1 MGTRSAGR
9 NKNHIGII
17 ILLIL
22 LAAAGVCALF
32 LFPGR
37 DKVKRT
43 AHISLDDATEIFL
56 DIYREKYDSIFD
68 NAVLGKLKYLH
79 ETYGIT
85 VDLYVFGQLDEFEMW
100 DMPVS
105 YREEFCENAEWLKI
119 GYHSITEE
127 NPALDGRTFEAFQ
140 EEYARID
147 SAIRRFAG
155 GESVAHVLRLHY
167 WYATKEMVAYLKEQG
182 VTGLLCSDRGGPSY
196 DLDEKQAE
204 KLYKSRDGSLKEEDI
219 TYYATDIRLEDVRDI
234 EAALEEHRK
243 DRIIVIF
250 THAWC
255 FAENYDKLETAIR
268 WLWQEGYQLSNLE
281 SMAR

>member
-9 NKNHIGII
+9 NKNHTGVI

-22 LAAAGVCALF
+22 LAAAGFCALF
-32 LFPGR
+32 FFLGR
-37 DKVKRT
+37 EKVKRT

-56 DIYREKYDSIFD
+56 DIYRKEYDSIFD
-68 NAVLGKLKYLH
+68 NAVLGKLQYLH

-85 VDLYVFGQLDEFEMW
+85 VDLYVFGRLDEFEIW
-100 DMPVS
+100 DMPIR
-105 YREEFCENAEWLKI
+105 YREEFCDNAEWLKI

-127 NPALDGRTFEAFQ
+127 NPASDGRTFEEFQ
-140 EEYARID
+140 KEYARIEN
-147 SAIRRFAG
+147 AIRRFAG

-182 VTGLLCSDRGGPSY
+182 VTGLLCSDRGELSY

-204 KLYKSRDGSLKEEDI
+204 KLYRSRDGRLVEKDI
-219 TYYATDIRLEDVRDI
+219 TYYTTDIRLEDVRDI
-234 EAALEEHRK
+234 EAALEECRR
-243 DRIIVIF
+243 DRIVVIF

-255 FAENYDKLETAIR
+255 FEENYDKLETAIK
-268 WLWQEGYQLSNLE
+268 WLQQEGYQFSNLE
-281 SMAR
+281 SLPK